1 MGLEVV
7 DIMLM
12 RCSSVKKDGASGDL
26 NDCSSDDRSAHLAIK
41 EMTLSIAP
49 GEKVAICGSSGR

>member
-1 MGLEVV
+1 
-7 DIMLM
+7 M
-12 RCSSVKKDGASGDL
+12 RCSSVEKGELDD
-26 NDCSSDDRSAHLAIK
+26 SSDVSSSAGPSHLAIK

>member
-1 MGLEVV
+1 MIYIRVQ
-7 DIMLM
+7 
-12 RCSSVKKDGASGDL
+12 KDG
-26 NDCSSDDRSAHLAIK
+26 HLAIK